1 MPDTVVKDIEQ
12 YTEINYLTSETA
24 EFERTDGGF
33 LSLTTKDGRKYPRVD
48 LYRAFPFTKPREYI
62 SVREP
67 ESKEIGVKAK
77 EIGVIRCL
85 DDFPENIA
93 KLIEEQLDRRYFSPV
108 IIKINNINNALERAL
123 FQFSC
128 FEREVDYDTTD
139 KDLYYLSIFYYEFEK
154 EEVLSRIF
162 SLGRNAVV
170 IEPEEIRAEII
181 ERLMILKNKYHNNKG
196 GE

>member
-108 IIKINNINNALERAL
+108 IIKINNI
-123 FQFSC
+123 
-128 FEREVDYDTTD
+128 
-139 KDLYYLSIFYYEFEK
+139 K
-154 EEVLSRIF
+154 EEFGYYYWDVLTDVGTCRFTVRGGHNIVPIGEDSGRILIIDVDGNRF
-162 SLGRNAVV
+162 EIKDYASLDKKSVKKLESV
-170 IEPEEIRAEII
+170 I
-181 ERLMILKNKYHNNKG
+181 
-196 GE
+196 